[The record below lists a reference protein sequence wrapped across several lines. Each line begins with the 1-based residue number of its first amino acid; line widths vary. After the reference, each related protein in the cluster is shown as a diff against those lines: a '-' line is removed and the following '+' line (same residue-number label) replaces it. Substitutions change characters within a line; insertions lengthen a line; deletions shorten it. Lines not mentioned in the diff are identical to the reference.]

1 MTIQIDS
8 REKPRAISRILAHFD
23 SMQVPYFVSKLP
35 VGDYISLDNARL
47 AIDRKQ
53 NLNEL
58 VSNVCQ
64 QHKRFSA
71 ELQRAN
77 SLGIKLI
84 VLVEHG
90 RDIKTLDDVRNWV
103 NPRLGESP
111 LAMSGERLY
120 KVLLTMQNRYSVRWE
135 FCMKHQTGKRIIA
148 LLEEGNGTTR
158 A

>member
-8 REKPRAISRILAHFD
+8 REKPRAISRILANFEAA
-23 SMQVPYFVSKLP
+23 QVSYFVSKLP

-71 ELQRAN
+71 EFQRAN
-77 SLGIKLI
+77 QLGIKLI

-90 RDIKTLDDVRNWV
+90 RSIKTLDDVRAWV

-120 KVLLTMQNRYSVRWE
+120 KVLLTMQNRYGVQFE

-148 LLEEGNGTTR
+148 LLEVCNGTP
-158 A
+158 

>member
-1 MTIQIDS
+1 MSIHIDS
-8 REKPRAISRILAHFD
+8 REKPRAISRILADFD

-90 RDIKTLDDVRNWV
+90 RDIKTLDMFGTGSIRAWA
-103 NPRLGESP
+103 NPRWLCP
-111 LAMSGERLY
+111 R
-120 KVLLTMQNRYSVRWE
+120 
-135 FCMKHQTGKRIIA
+135 
-148 LLEEGNGTTR
+148 TTVQG
-158 A
+158 AADHAKPI